1 MIVAPLSKYLKIV
14 SSSAAC
20 CLKVLDSMVGA
31 FSCLHKLNTNVL
43 PFFFSFQ
50 SFSLSLFPSLSLFSL
65 SFSLFL
71 SLNDRTNVMLHTMFV
86 IQTRAVVLLSRA
98 NKKLFTFTLTYFY
111 RLLYEVKLPLTNRTL
126 IKKIERENNNNY
138 LESKT
143 WKTVF
148 FRNMDSQ
155 LYHTDWTA
163 NQKIKFIL

>member
-43 PFFFSFQ
+43 PFFFPFQ
-50 SFSLSLFPSLSLFSL
+50 SFSLSLSFPLFPSFSL

-111 RLLYEVKLPLTNRTL
+111 RLLYEVKLP
-126 IKKIERENNNNY
+126 
-138 LESKT
+138 
-143 WKTVF
+143 
-148 FRNMDSQ
+148 
-155 LYHTDWTA
+155 
-163 NQKIKFIL
+163 